1 MHAPA
6 EEPSPPAPGAR
17 CAWHPTVEATVICAR
32 CGTFACQACA
42 TSSRDGAVLCTD
54 CGTLTAVRLAS
65 PGDRLVAHLVDN
77 VLVMIPMLLGA
88 IVEDL
93 WAWDVVRKPGL
104 GPLAVLGGAGSVVL
118 VGYQLYRAAR
128 TGQTLGKRM
137 RNIRVVR
144 PDGSRVS
151 VGRLILRNVVPGALS
166 RFGSVLALLG
176 LVDGLMVFR
185 NDRRCLHDLIAGT
198 QVVNVDGPPARSPEN
213 QKTFT

>member
-1 MHAPA
+1 M
-6 EEPSPPAPGAR
+6 
-17 CAWHPTVEATVICAR
+17 EATVICAR

-88 IVEDL
+88 LIEDL
-93 WAWDVVRKPGL
+93 RASDVVRKPYLGL
-104 GPLAVLGGAGSVVL
+104 GPLAVLGGVGSVVL
-118 VGYQLYRAAR
+118 AGYQLYRAAR
-128 TGQTLGKRM
+128 TGQTLGKRL

-144 PDGSRVS
+144 TDGSRVS
-151 VGRLILRNVVPGALS
+151 VGRLILRNVVPLALS
-166 RFGSVLALLG
+166 RLGGVLRLLG

-185 NDRRCLHDLIAGT
+185 NDRRCLHDLVAGT